1 MEQKISKNR
10 IRLLAD
16 RLCYLAEGQP
26 GLTRRHGM
34 QRAEKTYRDKYDR
47 QAEEL
52 APTLLKP
59 DTPPAEIKKIGW
71 TQLTL
76 V

>member
-1 MEQKISKNR
+1 
-10 IRLLAD
+10 
-16 RLCYLAEGQP
+16 
-26 GLTRRHGM
+26 M

-52 APTLLKP
+52 APKLLKP
-59 DTPPAEIKKIGW
+59 DTPPAEIKTIGW
-71 TQLTL
+71 KQLTL